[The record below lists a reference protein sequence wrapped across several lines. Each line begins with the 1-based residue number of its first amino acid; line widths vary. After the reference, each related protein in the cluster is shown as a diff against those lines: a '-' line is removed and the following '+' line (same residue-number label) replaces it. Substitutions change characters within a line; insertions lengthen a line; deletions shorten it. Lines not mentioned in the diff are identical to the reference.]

1 MDRFTEKQAEI
12 DAKKTAAVASYPPL
26 WLQMTSEWQSPDE
39 NDRAWLLYSANYLL
53 STAGVRWALDPLT
66 LRQRV
71 PSAPPVDV
79 SALAALDY
87 VVLTHRH
94 ADHLDME
101 LLLLLRDFPALWV
114 VPEFLLESLGILN
127 LPGEKVLVPHPLEP
141 LHLGSLTLTPFNG
154 LHWEMLPDHPD
165 GRRGVPAG
173 GYLAE
178 FNGKR
183 WLFPGDTRTY
193 DASMLPDFAPLDG
206 LVVPLWLGRG
216 QALHEQPPLM
226 NAFCR
231 FCIDLCPKQVVITH
245 LEEFGRDAH
254 DYWEEMHAK
263 KVKVCLQKINPRV
276 DVSIVQMGHKIL
288 L

>member
-1 MDRFTEKQAEI
+1 MDRYTEKQAEI
-12 DAKKTAAVASYPPL
+12 EAKKATAVASYPPL

-101 LLLLLRDFPALWV
+101 LLRLLRDFPALWV

-154 LHWEMLPDHPD
+154 LHWEMVPDHPG
-165 GRRGVPAG
+165 GRRGVPAC

-206 LVVPLWLGRG
+206 LIVPLWLGRG

-231 FCIDLCPKQVVITH
+231 FCVDLCPKQVVITH

-276 DVSIVQMGHKIL
+276 DVSIVQMGHKIII
-288 L
+288 